1 MVRKRKKKS
10 LYEVIANARLKSS
23 DDEALGQ
30 PPPEKSDKKDGSSAA
45 KSTLPM
51 SERLAQWPKKPK
63 IIQFNAGRIE
73 ISIPYHLAIALL
85 LGIVLL
91 VLVVFRLGQITYV
104 SKQKAANSAE
114 RIPESKQEVAEEA
127 AVSIPQTAPATQK
140 TSPGVSA
147 PAEKVEPAEAKGD
160 HVIVLVEYQVSADL
174 VPVREH
180 FARYGIETEIVR
192 ERGRY
197 FLITK
202 NRYENPERPETDGYK
217 AKQRI
222 IEVGARYKGKAPE
235 GYETFAPHF
244 FKDAYGKKVR

>member
-1 MVRKRKKKS
+1 MVRNRKKKS
-10 LYEVIANARLKSS
+10 LYEAIANTRLKSS
-23 DDEALGQ
+23 SDEALGQ
-30 PPPEKSDKKDGSSAA
+30 PPPEKFDKKDEPFAA
-45 KSTLPM
+45 KSALPM

-63 IIQFNAGRIE
+63 IIQFNGGRIE

-91 VLVVFRLGQITYV
+91 VLVFFRLGQITYL
-104 SKQKAANSAE
+104 SKQKATNSAG
-114 RIPESKQEVAEEA
+114 IISKSNQEA
-127 AVSIPQTAPATQK
+127 AVSSPQTAPATEK

-160 HVIVLVEYQVSADL
+160 HVIVLVEYQVPADL
-174 VPVREH
+174 MPVREH
-180 FARYGIETEIVR
+180 FAKYGIETEIVR
-192 ERGRY
+192 EKGRY

-202 NRYENPERPETDGYK
+202 NRYENPEKPKTDGYK

-222 IEVGARYKGKAPE
+222 VEVGAGYKGKAPE